1 MSDQP
6 PLQTGLLE
14 RRMGDWARHWLPPVL
29 RDAILFV
36 LKQGWAA
43 LFGGLL
49 LGAALLTRVLWQP
62 GWPVHRYDALFVF
75 AIVVQLLFLAL
86 KLETW
91 TEARVIV
98 LFHLTGTAME
108 WFKVRVGAW
117 GYPEP
122 CFFRV
127 MDVPLF
133 SGFMYASVGSYMARA
148 IRIFDMRF
156 IPYPPFWQTF
166 GLALLIYVNFF
177 SHHFIPDLRY
187 ALFMGTLAVY
197 GRTMIH
203 FRITQRDWWMPL
215 PLAAFLSSVALW
227 IAENVCTTSGIWR
240 YAGQHGHQ
248 MVSFSKMGSWYLL
261 LYVAFMTVTLL
272 DRDRFYPT
280 AKGRSANSGQR
291 VGIWSR

>member
-1 MSDQP
+1 
-6 PLQTGLLE
+6 
-14 RRMGDWARHWLPPVL
+14 MGNWARNRLPPVL

-49 LGAALLTRVLWQP
+49 LGAALLTRVFWQSE
-62 GWPVHRYDALFVF
+62 WPVHRYDALFVF
-75 AIVVQLLFLAL
+75 AILVQLLFLAL

-133 SGFMYASVGSYMARA
+133 SGFMYASVGSYMARV

-166 GLALLIYVNFF
+166 GLALLIYV
-177 SHHFIPDLRY
+177 
-187 ALFMGTLAVY
+187 
-197 GRTMIH
+197 
-203 FRITQRDWWMPL
+203 
-215 PLAAFLSSVALW
+215 
-227 IAENVCTTSGIWR
+227 
-240 YAGQHGHQ
+240 
-248 MVSFSKMGSWYLL
+248 
-261 LYVAFMTVTLL
+261 AFMTVTLL
-272 DRDRFYPT
+272 DRGRFYPT
-280 AKGRSANSGQR
+280 TKERSATAGQR
-291 VGIWSR
+291 VGMWSR